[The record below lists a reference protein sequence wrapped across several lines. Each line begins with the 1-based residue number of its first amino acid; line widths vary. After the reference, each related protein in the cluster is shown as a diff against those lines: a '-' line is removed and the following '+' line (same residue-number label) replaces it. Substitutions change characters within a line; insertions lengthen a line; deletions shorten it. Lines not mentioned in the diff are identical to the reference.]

1 MNWIFTYIGLLSYP
15 LLPLCDEVHTILVI
29 YDIIKRSAED
39 EVLCRGTTC
48 PRCSFPFRS
57 LLTSCLTGG
66 RRASVVDRTD
76 TKSRRRQEKTLEKPI
91 MIEIYPN
98 LFIGSWIDYEKVVS
112 GQPGWAIVHAC
123 KTYHRNAIGY
133 KLWNVPRHHPEYLLA
148 RRENRIMLCLLDL
161 PVSRF
166 IKKEMIDQTLDF
178 IDEAYS
184 SGLKVLVH
192 CMYGRS
198 RSPSITMLYLATR
211 QHVLST
217 ESFEAAEKQF
227 RRLYPMYHPNR
238 GIREHLRRNWQQ
250 YCADGQCGI

>member
-15 LLPLCDEVHTILVI
+15 LLPLCDEVHTFLVI

-57 LLTSCLTGG
+57 
-66 RRASVVDRTD
+66 
-76 TKSRRRQEKTLEKPI
+76 RRRQEKMLEKPI

-98 LFIGSWIDYEKVVS
+98 LFIGSWIDYETLVS

-178 IDEAYS
+178 IDQTYS
-184 SGLKVLVH
+184 NGLKVMIH
-192 CMYGRS
+192 CMAGRS

-211 QHVLST
+211 LHVLST
-217 ESFEAAEKQF
+217 ESFEAAEEQF
-227 RRLYPMYHPNR
+227 RSLYPRYHPNR
-238 GIREHLRRNWQQ
+238 GIREHLRKNWQQ
-250 YCADGQCGI
+250 YCTDGKSMT